1 MLANMPEQADAWIAI
16 ARADERRSAE
26 LSLVLTARGIEHQR
40 VPGPTAWELWV
51 PTEQAEQAAAELAQ
65 YRLEN
70 AKPVGRRELESVGGD
85 AWPGV
90 YAYVGILLVTYIC
103 IGDSVLGLDWLGAGR
118 FEAGSLLHGELWR
131 AVTPLTAHI
140 ELAHLAGNVGFGAFF
155 GYFVGYY
162 LGRGAGWLAILAAA
176 ASGNVMSA
184 LVEAPS
190 HRSIGA
196 STAVFAALGILTAY
210 TWRRGFLRE
219 TPWRGRIA
227 PIIAGLGLLAFTGT
241 AGENTDL
248 TAHLM
253 GFVAGFGCGAL
264 LARFANIEVL
274 RRPHVQTACAV
285 VALAVV
291 AGAWLWGLWAAG

>member
-1 MLANMPEQADAWIAI
+1 MPNQAEAWIAI
-16 ARADERRSAE
+16 ATADERRSAE
-26 LSLVLTARGIEHQR
+26 LSLVLTARGIDHQR
-40 VPGPTAWELWV
+40 LPGIAGWELWV
-51 PTEQAEQAAAELAQ
+51 PTDQAERAAAEIAQ

-70 AKPVGRRELESVGGD
+70 ARPVGRRQLEHVGD

-90 YAYVGILLVTYIC
+90 IAYVATLLIIYVC
-103 IGDSVLGLDWLGAGR
+103 VGESVLGLDWLGAGR
-118 FEAGSLLHGELWR
+118 FEAGSLLGGDLWR
-131 AVTPLTAHI
+131 AVTPLTTHI
-140 ELAHLAGNVGFGAFF
+140 ELGHLAGNVGFGTFF

-176 ASGNVMSA
+176 ATGNVFSA
-184 LVEAPS
+184 LVEAPT

-219 TPWRGRIA
+219 TPWRARIA
-227 PIIAGLGLLAFTGT
+227 PIVAGLGLLAFTGT

-253 GFVAGFGCGAL
+253 GFVAGFIFGLL
-264 LARFANIEVL
+264 LARWANIDAL
-274 RRPHVQTACAV
+274 RRPRVQALCA
-285 VALAVV
+285 AAAMSLV
-291 AGAWLWGLWAAG
+291 AGAWIWGLWAAG